1 MTDHYSEILKRL
13 KEKYD
18 SVERYY
24 GQTVYKLLKDGFIY
38 LRYSSGDKAG
48 KEKYFFGLEKEAI
61 EMMKNFDFSAIFVCG
76 NSENVFVINKDHLL
90 SIIRYV
96 PLKGN
101 QWKVNIHKKDNLWYL
116 KVTGKEKVDVSDFN
130 NRFDLIFSRII
141 YVEKEVTK
149 EEFFMKKKPEVIQL
163 SEAEKIKSEI
173 ISNSTKSNKP
183 SLFEQAIA
191 SCFKFLGFKCEHI
204 GGSGNT
210 DVLINSPYRV
220 IIEAKTT
227 TRASIGRI
235 YFTRLKQH
243 KEKHQAD
250 FIAVICNDF
259 EPSVVRDA
267 EIEDALL
274 IRTRLLCKLLDLN
287 EVYPLAP
294 FDLKYIFQLKGLLK
308 EEELQNLRNRLVT
321 LNEKIKNLSIIIQ
334 SIDNQRRNL
343 DEIFGR
349 YQMKCAELNVTSL
362 DRIQFKA
369 FVDFLAM
376 SFIGIVVKKNDL
388 YYREVSKDTAIKRL
402 NKIGNSIYE
411 TSK

>member
-1 MTDHYSEILKRL
+1 
-13 KEKYD
+13 
-18 SVERYY
+18 
-24 GQTVYKLLKDGFIY
+24 
-38 LRYSSGDKAG
+38 
-48 KEKYFFGLEKEAI
+48 
-61 EMMKNFDFSAIFVCG
+61 
-76 NSENVFVINKDHLL
+76 
-90 SIIRYV
+90 
-96 PLKGN
+96 
-101 QWKVNIHKKDNLWYL
+101 
-116 KVTGKEKVDVSDFN
+116 
-130 NRFDLIFSRII
+130 
-141 YVEKEVTK
+141 
-149 EEFFMKKKPEVIQL
+149 MKKKPEVIQL